1 MAWIIGV
8 DVGGT
13 FTDFHV
19 YDDESGELR
28 IHKTPSTPD
37 NPARAVLNGINE
49 LSDDMKLADVSRLS
63 HGTTVATNALI
74 QRRGGKV
81 ALLVTEGFRDLLEI
95 GRQIRPQQIV
105 EGRQI
110 LSRGTQS

>member
-28 IHKTPSTPD
+28 IHK
-37 NPARAVLNGINE
+37 
-49 LSDDMKLADVSRLS
+49 
-63 HGTTVATNALI
+63 
-74 QRRGGKV
+74 
-81 ALLVTEGFRDLLEI
+81 
-95 GRQIRPQQIV
+95 
-105 EGRQI
+105 
-110 LSRGTQS
+110 